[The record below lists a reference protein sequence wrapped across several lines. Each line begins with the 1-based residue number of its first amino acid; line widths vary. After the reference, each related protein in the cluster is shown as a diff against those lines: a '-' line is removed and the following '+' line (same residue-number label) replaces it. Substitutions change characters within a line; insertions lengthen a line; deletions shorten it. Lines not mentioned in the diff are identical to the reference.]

1 MAKLDRRKEEIKE
14 RALNDFLFFIQ
25 LVHPDRVLGPIHEE
39 LISWWTRSAA
49 KTHQL
54 ILLPRDHQ
62 KSALAAYKA
71 AWEITKNPAI
81 RILYISATS
90 KLAIKQLKLIKD
102 ILISP
107 NYTFYWP
114 EMVNPDEA
122 KREKWSE
129 TEISVD
135 HPRRKKEYVRDP
147 TVFTAGLTTTIVG
160 MHCDIAIL
168 DDVVID
174 ENAYNQEGREKVRT
188 QASYLSS
195 IAGTE
200 GRQWVVGTRYHPKD
214 LYNDFLNQTV
224 TIYDEDTGEVTDSYS
239 LYEVFERQVESR
251 GDGTGEY
258 IWPRQQRK
266 DGKWFGFDQR
276 ILAQKKA
283 QYFDNAKFRS
293 QYYNDPSDTESS
305 AIRSEHFQYY
315 NKNSL
320 KQEGGYWT
328 ISGKRLNVFAAI
340 DFAYSTSAKSDYTAI
355 VVIGVDAYNNYYV
368 LDIERFKTGSIQ
380 EYFNKILQLHVKWEF
395 RKIRAE
401 ITAAQS
407 VIVKDIKENY
417 IKPYNL
423 NLSVDEQRPI
433 KNKEDRIA
441 ANLNSKYANLQM
453 WHYKGGNC
461 ALLEEELVQSKPP
474 HDDIKDCLSSC
485 VEIAV
490 APTIRRSTTGATQQV
505 SFHSRFGGV
514 FTYAITVLSS
524 LFGIL

>member
-1 MAKLDRRKEEIKE
+1 MKKSLTKVDLRKEEIRQ
-14 RALNDFLFFIQ
+14 RALSDLNFFIK
-25 LVHPDRVLGPIHEE
+25 LIHPDRVLGAVHEE
-39 LISWWTRSAA
+39 LNMWCTREEA

-62 KSALAAYKA
+62 KSALAAYRA

-102 ILISP
+102 ILTSD

-114 EMVNPDEA
+114 EMVLPDEA

-129 TEISVD
+129 TEIAVD

-174 ENAYNQEGREKVRT
+174 DNAYNSEGREKVRT
-188 QASYLSS
+188 QASYLAS

-200 GRQWVVGTRYHPKD
+200 GRMWVVGTRYHPKD
-214 LYNDFLNQTV
+214 LYNDFLNQVV
-224 TIYDEDTGEVTDSYS
+224 TIYDETTGEIEDSFS
-239 LYEVFERQVESR
+239 LFEVFERQVESR

-276 ILAQKKA
+276 VLAQKKA
-283 QYFDNAKFRS
+283 QYFDTGKFRA
-293 QYYNDPSDTESS
+293 QYYNDPSDSESS
-305 AIRSEHFQYY
+305 VIKAENFQYY
-315 NKNSL
+315 IRSAL
-320 KQEGGYWT
+320 RQESGYWYYQDR
-328 ISGKRLNVFAAI
+328 RLNVFAAI
-340 DFAYSTSAKSDYTAI
+340 DFAYSTKITADYTAV
-355 VVIGVDAYNNYYV
+355 VVIGVDAYNNYYI
-368 LDIERFKTGSIQ
+368 LDIERFRTSSIKD
-380 EYFNKILQLHVKWEF
+380 YFDKILYLHNKWEF

-401 ITAAQS
+401 VSAAQS
-407 VIVKDIKENY
+407 IIVKDLKENY
-417 IKPYNL
+417 IRQYNL
-423 NLSVDEQRPI
+423 NLSVDENRPTR
-433 KNKEDRIA
+433 NKEERIA
-441 ANLNSKYANLQM
+441 SALNSKYLNLQM

-461 ALLEEELVQSKPP
+461 ALLEEELTQAKPS
-474 HDDIKDCLSSC
+474 HDDIKDCLAS
-485 VEIAV
+485 VIEIAV
-490 APTIRRSTTGATQQV
+490 APTGHIRKSTMQPTRQL
-505 SFHSRFGGV
+505 FHPRFGG
-514 FTYAITVLSS
+514 TV
-524 LFGIL
+524 